1 MFLFTSYKRSY
12 NKRDRYFDHLYEN
25 RAVLVVLFVQKMVR
39 LSWSMLTRPDNPV
52 LISSYRSLSTKK
64 NPLSV

>member
-1 MFLFTSYKRSY
+1 MFLIKDLRIKETW
-12 NKRDRYFDHLYEN
+12 RYFDHSYEN

-52 LISSYRSLSTKK
+52 FLSSYRSLSTKK
-64 NPLSV
+64 NPLSAF